1 MAMIKCPEC
10 GNEVTDDEKVCPSCG
25 YEIISS
31 ETDTQETTNSSVVPV
46 YKNKKYIGLA
56 LFVVACIMFIVAF
69 TRINNDTY
77 SFYKQHYKECMEG
90 YADTKATADEYSGWF
105 FKSTYESI
113 SSSYEDM
120 AQDDN
125 KIIWKYRIQAIL
137 LCLGGFTCCVVGYK
151 MVRGEMCNGIS
162 KVS

>member
-1 MAMIKCPEC
+1 MKCPEC
-10 GNEVTDDEKVCPSCG
+10 GNEVADNVKVCPSCG
-25 YEIISS
+25 YEIIPS
-31 ETDTQETTNSSVVPV
+31 ETDVQENTKSGEVPI
-46 YKNKKYIGLA
+46 YKNKKYIGIA

-113 SSSYEDM
+113 ASSYEDM

-137 LCLGGFTCCVVGYK
+137 LCLGGFVCCVVGYK

>member
-1 MAMIKCPEC
+1 MKCPEC
-10 GNEVTDDEKVCPSCG
+10 GNEVTDDLKVCPYCG

-31 ETDTQETTNSSVVPV
+31 ETDIQENAKIGEVPI
-46 YKNKKYIGLA
+46 YKNKKYIRIA
-56 LFVVACIMFIVAF
+56 LFVVECIMFIVAF
-69 TRINNDTY
+69 TRVNNDTY

-113 SSSYEDM
+113 ASSYEDM

-137 LCLGGFTCCVVGYK
+137 LCFGGFACCLVGYK
-151 MVRGEMCNGIS
+151 MVKGEMHNGIS